1 MGNKNGDI
9 IRYKI
14 ITNADGYV
22 DSFYDVVDNE
32 YDYEGQM
39 ADYPE
44 ATEGWYKFENN
55 TFIVDEVKKAEIIA
69 ERKKEAEKPTQLDIV
84 EAQTFYT
91 AMITDTLIET
101 EV

>member
-22 DSFYDVVDNE
+22 DSFYDVVGDE

-44 ATEGWYKFENN
+44 ATEGWYKFINN
-55 TFIVDEVKKAEIIA
+55 EFIVDEDKKAEIIA
-69 ERKKEAEKPTQLDIV
+69 ERKRKAQEPTREDRI
-84 EAQTFYT
+84 EAQATYT
-91 AMITDTLIET
+91 AMMTDTLLE
-101 EV
+101 E

>member
-1 MGNKNGDI
+1 MGNKNSDI

-22 DSFYDVVDNE
+22 DSFYDE

-44 ATEGWYKFENN
+44 ATEGWYKYINN
-55 TFIVDEVKKAEIIA
+55 KFIVDEDKKAEIIA
-69 ERKKEAEKPTQLDIV
+69 ERKRKAQEPTREDRI
-84 EAQTFYT
+84 EAQATYT
-91 AMITDTLIET
+91 AMMTDTLLE
-101 EV
+101 E